1 MHHYNC
7 LNITAKDMTMQAFTL
22 RHLVYACCLAAVSVS
37 ANAAAANH
45 SQSTVDRQIAE
56 GKQLARQYCM
66 QCHALPSPQQH
77 TPEQWLNVVIR
88 MEGYMSNRGLAV
100 PDDKT
105 AAAIL
110 TYLDSDSD

>member
-1 MHHYNC
+1 
-7 LNITAKDMTMQAFTL
+7 MQAFTL